1 MVIDSTF
8 AFMKTTTDY
17 TDDTDLKMIMD
28 DTDLKMIMDDTDLA
42 AAASNYTNCVRTWL
56 CREIAALAAVI

>member
-17 TDDTDLKMIMD
+17 TDDSDLKMIMD

-42 AAASNYTNCVRTWL
+42 ASGQ
-56 CREIAALAAVI
+56 